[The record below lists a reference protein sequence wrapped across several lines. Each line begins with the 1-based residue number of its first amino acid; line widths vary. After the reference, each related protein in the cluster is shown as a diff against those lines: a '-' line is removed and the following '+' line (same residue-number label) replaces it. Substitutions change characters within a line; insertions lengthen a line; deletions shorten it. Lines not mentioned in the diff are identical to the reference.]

1 MNERKLHQLNILTLI
16 AVVAGLICVGI
27 FVFVLAPA
35 DRNKI
40 GSSGLDTY
48 NDRWVLKNYH
58 GEEDSI
64 VTLPLSLDAEPGET
78 ITLMGKVPEDVN
90 RDSVLMFRT
99 EFQNVIVMLG
109 DTKIYSNGVLNNQ
122 KLMKNAVPCYNVVS
136 LKDAKPGDVITIY
149 MASAYKQYSGKVGSI
164 YCGTQGD
171 VLAEL
176 IRSDGASFV
185 FGVTL
190 LVIMILLTVSLV
202 TMHDVNVDKRKAGY
216 AFGFIFSAVLWSLTQ
231 NPLMQVITGNNFGV
245 YMTGMVLL
253 LLMPV
258 LYLMYQRC
266 FAVKRRFAQIFEI
279 SMYVFA
285 VNMLVGIVF
294 QMLSVC
300 DFATY
305 VIFTKILIVIGMIL
319 LSGIMYL
326 AADTFSDKTIY
337 SNLWANLVLAVT
349 CILEAILSLFR
360 FYEPYDGL
368 VLQIGIYVF
377 IVLLVVA
384 VEKSIIREMNE
395 QRDMAIN
402 SIGIEKEKAVKNINT
417 GLIYGALNQVINNL
431 KEKDREDSR
440 LVYDASMYLKHNL
453 DTLTNSDMVPFSKE
467 LEYIKAYLGIQ
478 CKRNS
483 GLEIVVEDKVIDFQ
497 VPYNTVEPL
506 VENAVVNG
514 ALKSESGG
522 RIVVRSYE
530 RLDCFAIQIVDNGKG
545 TGPDKRFSGKQSF
558 KTIRKRL
565 KSMCGGTVE
574 INNKPDKGTILT
586 IKIPKDGYIIKE

>member
-1 MNERKLHQLNILTLI
+1 MNILTLI
-16 AVVAGLICVGI
+16 AAAVGLICMGI

-35 DRNKI
+35 DRNRI
-40 GSSGLDTY
+40 GGSGLDTY
-48 NDRWVLKNYH
+48 NERWVLKNYH

-64 VTLPLSLDAEPGET
+64 VTLPLSLDAEPEDI
-78 ITLMGKVPEDVN
+78 ITLMGQVPEDVN
-90 RDSVLMFRT
+90 QDSVLMFRT

-109 DTKIYSNGVLNNQ
+109 DTRVYSNGVMNNQ

-136 LKDAKPGDVITIY
+136 LKDARPGDVITIY
-149 MASAYKQYSGKVGSI
+149 MASAYKQYSGQVGSI
-164 YCGTQGD
+164 YYGTQGD

-176 IRSDGASFV
+176 VRKDGVSFL
-185 FGVTL
+185 FGITL
-190 LVIMILLTVSLV
+190 LIIMILLTVSLI
-202 TMHDVNVDKRKAGY
+202 TMRDVNVDKRKAGY
-216 AFGFIFSAVLWSLTQ
+216 AFGFIFSAILWSLSQ
-231 NPLMQVITGNNFGV
+231 NPLMQVVTGNNFGV
-245 YMTGMVLL
+245 YMVGMVLL

-279 SMYVFA
+279 GIYVFA
-285 VNMLVGIVF
+285 VNMLVGVVF
-294 QMLSVC
+294 QILSVC

-305 VIFTKILIVIGMIL
+305 MVFTKILIIIGMLL

-337 SNLWANLVLAVT
+337 SNLWANLVLTGT
-349 CILEAILSLFR
+349 CILETILSLFR

-368 VLQIGIYVF
+368 ILQIGIYVF

-395 QRDMAIN
+395 QREKAIS
-402 SIGIEKEKAVKNINT
+402 SIGIEKERAVKNINT
-417 GLIYGALNQVINNL
+417 GLIYGALNQVINDL
-431 KEKDREDSR
+431 KEKHREDSR
-440 LVYDASMYLKHNL
+440 LVYDTSIYLKHNL
-453 DTLTNSDMVPFSKE
+453 DTMTNTDMVPFSKE

-478 CKRNS
+478 CKRNA
-483 GLEIVVEDKVIDFQ
+483 GLETVVEDKVVDFQ
-497 VPYNTVEPL
+497 VPFNTIEPL

-514 ALKSESGG
+514 ALKADLSG

-545 TGPDKRFSGKQSF
+545 IGPDKKFSGKQSF
-558 KTIRKRL
+558 KTIRKRI
-565 KSMCGGTVE
+565 KNMCRGSVE
-574 INNKPDKGTILT
+574 IRNKPEKGTILT

>member
-16 AVVAGLICVGI
+16 AVAAGLICVGI

-40 GSSGLDTY
+40 GGSGLDTY

-109 DTKIYSNGVLNNQ
+109 DTKVYSNGVMNNQ

-149 MASAYKQYSGKVGSI
+149 MASAYKQYSGEVGSI

-279 SMYVFA
+279 GIYVFA

-483 GLEIVVEDKVIDFQ
+483 GLETVVEDKVIDFQ

-574 INNKPDKGTILT
+574 INNKLDKGTILT

>member
-16 AVVAGLICVGI
+16 AVAAGLICVGI
-27 FVFVLAPA
+27 FVFVLAPV

-40 GSSGLDTY
+40 GSSGLDPY
-48 NDRWVLKNYH
+48 NDRWVLKNYQ

-78 ITLMGKVPEDVN
+78 ITLMGKVPEDVH

-109 DTKIYSNGVLNNQ
+109 DTKVYSNGVMNNQ
-122 KLMKNAVPCYNVVS
+122 KLMKNAVPCYNAVS
-136 LKDAKPGDVITIY
+136 LKDAKPGDIITIY
-149 MASAYKQYSGKVGSI
+149 MASAYKQYSGEVGSI
-164 YCGTQGD
+164 YYGTQGD

-176 IRSDGASFV
+176 IRSDGVSFV

-279 SMYVFA
+279 GIYVFA
-285 VNMLVGIVF
+285 VNMLVGVVF

-349 CILEAILSLFR
+349 CILEAVLSLFR

-483 GLEIVVEDKVIDFQ
+483 GLETVVEDKVIDFQ
-497 VPYNTVEPL
+497 VPFNTIEPL

-545 TGPDKRFSGKQSF
+545 MGPDKRFSGKQSF

>member
-384 VEKSIIREMNE
+384 VEKSIIREMNK

-483 GLEIVVEDKVIDFQ
+483 GLETVVEDKVIDFQ